1 MLKLHETEGTYLG
14 WVNIEALGM
23 PAEQFCSRLAKEAHV
38 LFNPSEMY
46 GAEHY
51 IRINLATSREVL
63 EQALQRLKKWI
74 DQRSV

>member
-1 MLKLHETEGTYLG
+1 MSAETFCR
-14 WVNIEALGM
+14 AL
-23 PAEQFCSRLAKEAHV
+23 AQKNKV

-63 EQALQRLKKWI
+63 TEALNRLR
-74 DQRSV
+74 DFVAQ